1 MFVEYEFKCW
11 YVEVSVLIVGGDI
24 FGFNV
29 NINEEK
35 SDSVEESE

>member
-24 FGFNV
+24 LVV
-29 NINEEK
+29 NLSIDESK